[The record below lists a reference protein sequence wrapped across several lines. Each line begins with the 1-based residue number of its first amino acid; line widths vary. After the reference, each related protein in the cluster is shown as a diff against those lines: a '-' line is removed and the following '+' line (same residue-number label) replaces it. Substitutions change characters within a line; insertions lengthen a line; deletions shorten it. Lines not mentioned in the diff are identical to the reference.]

1 MTTFIWSDN
10 DRYERAAGT
19 DGITAWTW
27 TEPEKIEPEN
37 GLQGWAVFFGDSLI
51 GAGQVNTAEEARQ
64 AAERCV
70 AARISR
76 QTC

>member
-1 MTTFIWSDN
+1 MTTFIWSDS
-10 DRYERAAGT
+10 DRCERATGT

-27 TEPEKIEPEN
+27 IEPEN